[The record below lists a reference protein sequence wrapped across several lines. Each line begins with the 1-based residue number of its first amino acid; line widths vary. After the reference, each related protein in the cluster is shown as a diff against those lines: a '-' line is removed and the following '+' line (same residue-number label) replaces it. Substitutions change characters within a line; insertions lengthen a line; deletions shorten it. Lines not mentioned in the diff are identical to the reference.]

1 MRVFLL
7 SILWVLCASVG
18 ASERERIRIAVPD
31 FSHLTTEA
39 GDGIYQRILAR
50 AVENLDVEMHATFYP
65 IRRALLVFEQ
75 GEADC
80 IYSSTEALERK
91 FGKEE
96 LIFSFPLGKFSFFL
110 FTLKNAPPIANVN
123 DLQVK
128 QVGVVSG
135 QEHFLHPFLEDHH
148 DLDVVW
154 SRSDALNVSMLEH
167 GRFEAVIGAIPDI
180 RPYLD
185 KLSYSPDHPLLE
197 SFDRL
202 TCHNTELNQVFLT
215 QLSRELKKL
224 KRDGVYQDI
233 AGPLYVEFDD
243 DEPGVDPG
251 F

>member
-1 MRVFLL
+1 MRGFLL
-7 SILWVLCASVG
+7 SILCVLCATVG
-18 ASERERIRIAVPD
+18 ASERDRIRLAVPG

-50 AVENLDVEMHATFYP
+50 AVEKLDVELHASFYP

-75 GEADC
+75 READC
-80 IYSSTEALERK
+80 IYSSTEALEQN
-91 FGKEE
+91 FGKDE
-96 LIFSFPLGKFSFFL
+96 LIFSYPLGKFSFFL
-110 FTLKNAPPIANVN
+110 FTLKNNPPIASVSALSN
-123 DLQVK
+123 K

-135 QEHFLHPFLEDHH
+135 QEHFLRPFLENHQ
-148 DLDVVW
+148 LDVVW
-154 SRSDALNVSMLEH
+154 SRNDALNVSMLEY
-167 GRFEAVIGAIPDI
+167 GRFEAIIGAIPDI

-202 TCHNTELNQVFLT
+202 TCHNTERNQAFLT

-233 AGPLYVEFDD
+233 AGPLYVGFDD
-243 DEPGVDPG
+243 DEPGVEPNS
-251 F
+251 

>member
-7 SILWVLCASVG
+7 SVFFLLCASVG
-18 ASERERIRIAVPD
+18 ASERERIRLAVPG

-50 AVENLDVEMHATFYP
+50 ALENLDVELNATFYP

-75 GEADC
+75 GDADC
-80 IYSSTEALERK
+80 IYASTEALEQK
-91 FGKEE
+91 FGKDE

-110 FTLKNAPPIANVN
+110 FTLKNNAPVVSVSA
-123 DLQVK
+123 LQHK
-128 QVGVVSG
+128 QIGVVSG
-135 QEHFLHPFLEDHH
+135 QEHFLRPFLDDHH
-148 DLDVVW
+148 LDVVW
-154 SRSDALNVSMLEH
+154 SRNDALNVSLLEF
-167 GRFEAVIGAIPDI
+167 GRFEAIIGAIPDI

-202 TCHNTELNQVFLT
+202 TCHNSERNRAFLT

-224 KRDGVYQDI
+224 KRDGIYQEI

-243 DEPGVDPG
+243 NEPGIDPG
-251 F
+251 S